1 MDVQSGLHEPID
13 RFEKSQK
20 FLMPVPGQTFA
31 DDSSGEHIQSGEQGR
46 RPVTLIVMRLPLRQ
60 TGT

>member
-31 DDSSGEHIQSGEQGR
+31 DDSSGEHIQSGEQG
-46 RPVTLIVMRLPLRQ
+46 LP
-60 TGT
+60 